1 MIKQAPYF
9 EVGKSS
15 QLKQSVVQASLAAE
29 EVERREIWDFE
40 LGPNVGKGNFGLIY
54 LAFNKSEAH
63 QDKSVK

>member
-1 MIKQAPYF
+1 MEA
-9 EVGKSS
+9 GKSS
-15 QLKQSVVQASLAAE
+15 QLKQSVEQASLPE
-29 EVERREIWDFE
+29 REVERHEIRDFE